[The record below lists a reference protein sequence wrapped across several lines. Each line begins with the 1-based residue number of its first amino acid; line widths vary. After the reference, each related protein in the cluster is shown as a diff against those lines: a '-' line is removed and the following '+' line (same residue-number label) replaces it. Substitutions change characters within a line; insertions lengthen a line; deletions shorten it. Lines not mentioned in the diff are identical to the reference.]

1 MQPNVILLLVC
12 GLFCAASAATARA
25 EGYPSRP
32 VRMLVPYPAG
42 GGADFVARLVAQ
54 GLSERLGQPVFVDNR
69 SGAGGTIGTTF
80 AAKAAP
86 DGQTIYL
93 AAANLAWSVSLFENL
108 AYDPLIDFSAV
119 GLMARTPSVLAVNP
133 ALPAKSVKDLI
144 ALAKASPGKINSA
157 GGTGTSM
164 QTDMELFK
172 AMARIDFAQI
182 PYRGTAPAVL
192 ATLNGEVSV
201 IIAPTIALL
210 PHMRSGALR
219 ALAISSEQRSLALAE
234 LPTVAEAGVPGFET
248 YQWYGIL
255 VPSRTPRDI
264 VVRLNREI
272 GGVIRAPNVATLLAS
287 QALVPTTDTPE
298 EFEEFVRAQVA
309 KWAKILKPT
318 EMPPP

>member
-1 MQPNVILLLVC
+1 MQRNIILLLVC
-12 GLFCAASAATARA
+12 SLLCGVSAAIAHA

-42 GGADFVARLVAQ
+42 GGADFIGRLLAQ
-54 GLSERLGQPVFVDNR
+54 GLSERLGQQVFVDNR

-119 GLMARTPSVLAVNP
+119 GLVARTPSILAINP
-133 ALPAKSVKDLI
+133 ALLAKSVKELI

-172 AMARIDFAQI
+172 AMAGVDFAQI

-192 ATLNGEVSV
+192 ATLSGEVSV

-210 PHMRSGALR
+210 PHLRSGALR
-219 ALAISSEQRSLALAE
+219 ALAISSDQRSPAFAD

-272 GGVIRAPNVATLLAS
+272 SSVIRTPNVETLLAS
-287 QALVPTTDTPE
+287 QALVPATDTPE
-298 EFEEFVRAQVA
+298 EFEEFVRAQVT
-309 KWAKILKPT
+309 KWANLLKPT
-318 EMPPP
+318 AAPPP